1 MYRLV
6 VENERGD
13 TLTLTGNRNYAID
26 YLDGF
31 YSSAAAI
38 STAKVGVKDGE
49 KVSARTVNKKNIG
62 IYLKILQDVTNN
74 RIDLYKIFQA
84 KKKVTIYYT
93 NPAREVK
100 IEGYVESV
108 TIAPHQQMSTAQMII
123 LCPSPF
129 FEGIDEIVRS
139 LSTVVS
145 NFTFPFSIEDS
156 GMTFSYIKEETQIN
170 VQNHGEVDTGMIIEA
185 KAIGEVINPII
196 YDEYSRILGVGT
208 AEVPYTMTEGEVITF
223 DTENKTVKSTKG
235 IVTTN
240 IFNYLRP
247 NSVWFK
253 LRPGDN
259 IIGSGALEGN
269 KNLKVTIR
277 HRDKYEGV

>member
-13 TLTLTGNRNYAID
+13 TMTLTGNRNYAID

-31 YSSAAAI
+31 YSSLAEI
-38 STAKVGVKDGE
+38 STAKIGVRDGE
-49 KVSARTVNKKNIG
+49 KISSRTINKKNIG

-84 KKKVTIYYT
+84 KKKVTVYYT

-108 TIAPHQQMSTAQMII
+108 TIAPHQQLSTAQIV
-123 LCPSPF
+123 LVCPSPF
-129 FEGIDEIVRS
+129 FEGIEEIIRS
-139 LSTVVS
+139 LSTVIS

-156 GMTFSYIKEETQIN
+156 GMAFSYIKEETQIN
-170 VQNHGEVDTGMIIEA
+170 VENHGEVDSGMIIEV
-185 KAIGEVINPII
+185 KAVGEVINPML
-196 YDEYSRILGVGT
+196 YDENSRILGVGT
-208 AEVPYTMTEGEVITF
+208 AEVPYVMEEGEVITF

-253 LRPGDN
+253 LKPGDN
-259 IIGSGALEGN
+259 VIGSGALEGN
-269 KNLKVTIR
+269 KKLKVTIKYR
-277 HRDKYEGV
+277 NKYEGV

>member
-13 TLTLTGNRNYAID
+13 RMTLTGNRNYAID

-31 YSSAAAI
+31 YSSKAAI
-38 STAKVGVKDGE
+38 STAKVGVRDGE

-196 YDEYSRILGVGT
+196 YDEYSRILGIGT
-208 AEVPYTMTEGEVITF
+208 AEVPYTMAEGEVITF